1 MAQEEEETP
10 MNTKKSK
17 CNHIWRAPTSEVI
30 CMKCGVIGYSPEP
43 EKEKSVNDC
52 GCRDGLRGINCF
64 DYHPVEER
72 RKKKKK

>member
-1 MAQEEEETP
+1 
-10 MNTKKSK
+10 
-17 CNHIWRAPTSEVI
+17 
-30 CMKCGVIGYSPEP
+30 MKCGVIGYSPEP